1 MSQFRILGLVVL
13 TVLKVLAQPQTSA
26 VLSELAGEAPDL
38 STTRLPPREQLT
50 EAEYKNFAAQLR
62 ATYAKPS
69 QEWPVAHVDPDVNFV
84 ELGLVPAPIF
94 PENNPYSKEK
104 AELGKLLFFDPR
116 LSGSGQ
122 IACATRT
129 RPHPDLDL
137 AWADGRTTRF
147 GHSRVRA
154 AQRLIGIVVTTTT
167 PREGSDTATPFER
180 STPLS
185 VRLTTGKPSA
195 SAGRSSLK

>member
-1 MSQFRILGLVVL
+1 MSHVRATPDHQLNLRLTTFRREPLTMVRLGTCAFSCVCVVAAW
-13 TVLKVLAQPQTSA
+13 VVC
-26 VLSELAGEAPDL
+26 V
-38 STTRLPPREQLT
+38 LPPR
-50 EAEYKNFAAQLR
+50 R
-62 ATYAKPS
+62 P
-69 QEWPVAHVDPDVNFV
+69 
-84 ELGLVPAPIF
+84 
-94 PENNPYSKEK
+94 
-104 AELGKLLFFDPR
+104 PR

>member
-1 MSQFRILGLVVL
+1 MARLGRCAFSHVFVV
-13 TVLKVLAQPQTSA
+13 A
-26 VLSELAGEAPDL
+26 AGVVCV
-38 STTRLPPREQLT
+38 LPP
-50 EAEYKNFAAQLR
+50 
-62 ATYAKPS
+62 
-69 QEWPVAHVDPDVNFV
+69 HVP
-84 ELGLVPAPIF
+84 L
-94 PENNPYSKEK
+94 
-104 AELGKLLFFDPR
+104 R

-122 IACATRT
+122 IACASY
-129 RPHPDLDL
+129 PDL
-137 AWADGRTTRF
+137 AWADSRTTRF

-154 AQRLIGIVVTTTT
+154 AQRLIGIVVRTTT